1 MEKFSLIS
9 NIVTDISRHEGKE
22 KKLRLG
28 MIDIS
33 PGYYLKKEL
42 MKYGIEKLEDIA
54 QTYEPYLKS
63 HDVKILSAAIYM
75 DQIVKTMRIKLSS
88 EQLKE
93 YGMSSKEIT
102 EYKKLPQKPRREI
115 KEALDY
121 CISIILEDI
130 SDDKAKEIDRN
141 SLIVGIYSYFYTH
154 LSY

>member
-33 PGYYLKKEL
+33 PVYYLKKEL

-141 SLIVGIYSYFYTH
+141 SLIVGIYSYYN
-154 LSY
+154 YIKA

>member
-33 PGYYLKKEL
+33 PVYYLKKEL

-93 YGMSSKEIT
+93 YGMSSKEIE

-141 SLIVGIYSYFYTH
+141 SLIVGIYSYYN
-154 LSY
+154 YIKA

>member
-93 YGMSSKEIT
+93 YGMSSKEIA

-141 SLIVGIYSYFYTH
+141 SLIVGIYSYYN
-154 LSY
+154 YIKA